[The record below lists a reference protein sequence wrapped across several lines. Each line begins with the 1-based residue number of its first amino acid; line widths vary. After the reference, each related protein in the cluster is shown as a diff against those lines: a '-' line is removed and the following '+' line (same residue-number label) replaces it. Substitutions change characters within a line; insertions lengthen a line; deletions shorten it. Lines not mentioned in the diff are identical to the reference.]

1 MKKRK
6 NVHSYNFTELQEIS
20 KRKSNVQYSRI
31 FFGGVGEKDPK
42 IRNSVHPFEAVQ

>member
-1 MKKRK
+1 MKKGK
-6 NVHSYNFTELQEIS
+6 NVHYYNFTELQEIS
-20 KRKSNVQYSRI
+20 KRKSNVQCSRN